1 MIELAEIPQS
11 KHGDI
16 KAEAYIVEA
25 DYEALLDDKK
35 LLFPNGGFKRAFRN
49 DIEKIHS
56 SDQNNFKVE
65 RNITELN
72 RTGIYDGFPE
82 LLFHKSKKAKQFKS
96 IKDLREDHIYNN
108 EIEENS
114 RRFFWPL
121 DHYLVKMK
129 CHIYAHET
137 GKNPEGRKSSSKN
150 LQRFWGIPP
159 LFEKW
164 QVATLCKVMP
174 YAKEISMNIE
184 WIQQT
189 FNLILGVNV
198 SVKKILKS
206 VAYPIKNS
214 GRIMGTSFLGN
225 DSIIGHTLKI
235 TKYQIAITLGPL
247 DKLTANSFAQKEKN
261 KKALDFLIE
270 AFVPLDFTISKTILL
285 KPESFIS
292 LETDN
297 KLKSILGLT
306 STL

>member
-1 MIELAEIPQS
+1 MIESTEILQS
-11 KHGDI
+11 MHGDI

-25 DYEALLDDKK
+25 NYESLLDDKK

-56 SDQNNFKVE
+56 SDQNIFKVE
-65 RNITELN
+65 RGITELN

-108 EIEENS
+108 EIEENT

-137 GKNPEGRKSSSKN
+137 GKNPAGRKSASKN

-189 FNLILGVNV
+189 FKLILGIDV
-198 SVKKILKS
+198 SVKKRLKS
-206 VAYPIKNS
+206 VVYPIKNS

-247 DKLTANSFAQKEKN
+247 DKLTANSFAQNEKN
-261 KKALDFLIE
+261 NKALDFLIE
-270 AFVPLDFTISKTILL
+270 AFVPLDFTIEKTILL

-292 LETDN
+292 LETEN